1 MFKCS
6 EVTEMASDY
15 VDRNLGW
22 WTRTQL
28 RMHVALCRHCRRY
41 VEQIEATM
49 ALLRDL
55 RLSDPQSADDIAARL
70 LTRPTEPS
78 GS

>member
-15 VDRNLGW
+15 VDHNLGW
-22 WTRTQL
+22 WTRAQL
-28 RMHVALCRHCRRY
+28 RMHVVLCRHCRRY

-70 LTRPTEPS
+70 LTRPIEPS